1 MMNQEPRAPAPV
13 HDVLSPETRAPTTT
27 TRTTPVMTLVEC
39 VPNFSEGRRP
49 EVVQEIRDAIAAV
62 NGVTVLDVSSDESH
76 NRSVITFVV
85 PLEQAVDAAF
95 AGIRAARDTIDL
107 NKHQGEHPR
116 MGAADVV
123 PFVPLEGT
131 TMEQCVELARKL
143 GERVAS
149 ELDIPVYLYERAATR
164 PDRENLA
171 NVRRGQFEGIR
182 DEMPTKP
189 ERAPDFGPS
198 RVHPTAG
205 AVAIGARPFLVAY
218 NVYLGDASHLGTAKQ
233 VARAVR
239 GSSGG
244 LRYVKALGL
253 EVEGQAQVSMNL
265 VDIAQTPVHR
275 AFDMVK
281 MEAAASGAATTWSE
295 IVGLIPEQ
303 ALFEAAAR
311 HLQLTNFDPD
321 QVLERRVRAAAASEQ
336 KPSLDDFVASVAAA
350 TPTPGGGSVA
360 AHTGALA
367 AALTQMVAALTV
379 GRKKY
384 ADVEDDLREVARRGA
399 ALSNRLNELVALD
412 AQSYA
417 AVSSAYKLPK
427 ETPEQQQKRSAAIT
441 AALVGASEVPLETA
455 RAAAEVASLAEV
467 AASKGNVNAVSDAGV
482 AALLAEAAC
491 RGAAYNVR
499 INMASLNDPEAG
511 RALSEAAAEFVRL
524 AGESAKRAIA
534 AVEKKL

>member
-1 MMNQEPRAPAPV
+1 
-13 HDVLSPETRAPTTT
+13 
-27 TRTTPVMTLVEC
+27 MTLVEC
-39 VPNFSEGRRP
+39 VPNFSEGRRT

-62 NGVTVLDVSSDESH
+62 RGVTVLDVSSDESH

-85 PLEQAVDAAF
+85 PVENAVDAAF

-143 GERVAS
+143 GERVGS
-149 ELDIPVYLYERAATR
+149 ELEIPVYLYERAATR
-164 PDRENLA
+164 PERENLA
-171 NVRRGQFEGIR
+171 NVRRGEFEGIR

-198 RVHPTAG
+198 HVHPTAG

-265 VDIAQTPVHR
+265 VDITQTPVHR

-281 MEAAASGAATTWSE
+281 MEAAASGVATTWSE

-303 ALFEAAAR
+303 ALFDAAAR
-311 HLQLTNFDPD
+311 HLQLGSFDPD
-321 QVLERRVRAAAASEQ
+321 QVVLERRVRAATAAEQ
-336 KPSLDDFVASVAAA
+336 KPSIQDFVASVAAN
-350 TPTPGGGSVA
+350 TPTPGGGSVV
-360 AHTGALA
+360 AHAGALA
-367 AALTQMVAALTV
+367 AALTQMVAGLTV

-384 ADVEDDLREVARRGA
+384 ADVEDELKEVARRGA
-399 ALSNRLNELVALD
+399 ELGQRLNDLVALD

-417 AVSSAYKLPK
+417 AVSAAYKLPK
-427 ETPEQQQKRSAAIT
+427 DTPEQQEKRSAAIT

-455 RAAAEVASLAEV
+455 RAAAEVADLAEI
-467 AASKGNVNAVSDAGV
+467 AASKGNTNAVSDAGV

-499 INMASLNDPEAG
+499 INVASLDDPEAG
-511 RALSEAAAEFVRL
+511 RALSEAAAEFVRQ
-524 AGESAKRAIA
+524 ASESARRTVGE
-534 AVEKKL
+534 VEKKL